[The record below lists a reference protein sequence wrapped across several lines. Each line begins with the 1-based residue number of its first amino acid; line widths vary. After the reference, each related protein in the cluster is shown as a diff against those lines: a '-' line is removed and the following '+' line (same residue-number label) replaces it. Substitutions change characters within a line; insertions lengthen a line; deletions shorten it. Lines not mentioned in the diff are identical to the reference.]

1 MKKIMPIPIIISIL
15 VTLFIIPMSY
25 AIYRSYSTGGVTSA
39 AASWNVSLNQN
50 NVNNNLTIIPG
61 ENGTTASYT
70 INITSNSE
78 VDVIYSIVIENL
90 PSGVSISLDDGSFV
104 AANNNNNNNKVVF
117 TDVGTI
123 LYSDANKNK
132 SHVITIK
139 ANSNTQYVNNQEID
153 VNVIARQAL

>member
-1 MKKIMPIPIIISIL
+1 MPIPIIISIL
-15 VTLFIIPMSY
+15 VIFFIIPMSY
-25 AIYRSYSTGGVTSA
+25 AIYRSYSTGGGNIAT
-39 AASWNVSLNQN
+39 ASWNVSLNQN

-104 AANNNNNNNKVVF
+104 TANNNKVVF

>member
-15 VTLFIIPMSY
+15 VIFFIIPMSY
-25 AIYRSYSTGGVTSA
+25 AIYRSYSTVGGNIAT
-39 AASWNVSLNQN
+39 ASWNVSLNQN

-104 AANNNNNNNKVVF
+104 AANNNKVVF

-139 ANSNTQYVNNQEID
+139 ANSNTKYVNNQEID

>member
-15 VTLFIIPMSY
+15 VILFIIPMSY
-25 AIYRSYSTGGVTSA
+25 AIYRSYSTGGGNIAT
-39 AASWNVSLNQN
+39 ASWNVSLNQN

-104 AANNNNNNNKVVF
+104 TANNNKVVF

-153 VNVIARQAL
+153 VNVIARQTL

>member
-15 VTLFIIPMSY
+15 VILFIIPMSY
-25 AIYRSYSTGGVTSA
+25 AIYRSYSTVGVTIA

-104 AANNNNNNNKVVF
+104 TANNNKVVF

>member
-1 MKKIMPIPIIISIL
+1 MPIPIIISVL
-15 VTLFIIPMSY
+15 VILFIIPMSY
-25 AIYRSYSTGGVTSA
+25 AIYRSYSTVGGNIA

-61 ENGTTASYT
+61 EAGTTASYT

-104 AANNNNNNNKVVF
+104 AANNNKVVF

>member
-15 VTLFIIPMSY
+15 VILFLIPMSY
-25 AIYRSYSTGGVTSA
+25 AIYRSYSTVGVTIA

-104 AANNNNNNNKVVF
+104 AANNNKVVF

-139 ANSNTQYVNNQEID
+139 ANSNTQYVNNQQID

>member
-15 VTLFIIPMSY
+15 VILFIIPMSY
-25 AIYRSYSTGGVTSA
+25 AIYRSYSTGGGNIAT
-39 AASWNVSLNQN
+39 ASWNVSLNQN

-104 AANNNNNNNKVVF
+104 IANNNKVVF

-139 ANSNTQYVNNQEID
+139 ANSNTQYVNNREID
-153 VNVIARQAL
+153 VNVTARQAL

>member
-15 VTLFIIPMSY
+15 VILFIIPMSY
-25 AIYRSYSTGGVTSA
+25 AIYRSYSTGGGNIAT
-39 AASWNVSLNQN
+39 ASWNVSLNQN

-104 AANNNNNNNKVVF
+104 AANNNKVVF

>member
-1 MKKIMPIPIIISIL
+1 MKKIMPIPVIISIL
-15 VTLFIIPMSY
+15 VIFFIIPMSY
-25 AIYRSYSTGGVTSA
+25 AIYRSYSTVGGNIAT
-39 AASWNVSLNQN
+39 ASWNVSLNQN

-104 AANNNNNNNKVVF
+104 AANNNKVVF

>member
-15 VTLFIIPMSY
+15 VIFFIIPMSY
-25 AIYRSYSTGGVTSA
+25 AIYRSYSTGGGNIAT
-39 AASWNVSLNQN
+39 ASWNVSLNQN
-50 NVNNNLTIIPG
+50 NVNNNLTIISG
-61 ENGTTASYT
+61 ENETTASYT

-104 AANNNNNNNKVVF
+104 AANNNKVVF

>member
-15 VTLFIIPMSY
+15 VILFIIPMSY
-25 AIYRSYSTGGVTSA
+25 AIYRSYSTVGGNIA

-61 ENGTTASYT
+61 EAGTTASYT

-104 AANNNNNNNKVVF
+104 AANNNKVVF

>member
-15 VTLFIIPMSY
+15 VIFFIIPMSY
-25 AIYRSYSTGGVTSA
+25 AIYRSYSTVGGNIAT
-39 AASWNVSLNQN
+39 ASWNVSLNQN

-104 AANNNNNNNKVVF
+104 AATNNKVVF

-123 LYSDANKNK
+123 LYGDANKNK

>member
-1 MKKIMPIPIIISIL
+1 MKKIMPIPITISIL
-15 VTLFIIPMSY
+15 VILFIIPMSY
-25 AIYRSYSTGGVTSA
+25 AIYRSYSTGGGNIAT
-39 AASWNVSLNQN
+39 ASWNVSLNQN

-104 AANNNNNNNKVVF
+104 AANNNKVVF

>member
-15 VTLFIIPMSY
+15 VILFIIPMSY
-25 AIYRSYSTGGVTSA
+25 AIYRSYSTGGATIA

-78 VDVIYSIVIENL
+78 VDVIYTIVIENL

-104 AANNNNNNNKVVF
+104 AANNNKVVF

-153 VNVIARQAL
+153 VNVITRQAL

>member
-15 VTLFIIPMSY
+15 VILFIIPMSY
-25 AIYRSYSTGGVTSA
+25 AIYRSYSTGGGNIAT
-39 AASWNVSLNQN
+39 ASWNVSLNQN

-104 AANNNNNNNKVVF
+104 TANNNKVVF

>member
-15 VTLFIIPMSY
+15 VILFIIPMSY
-25 AIYRSYSTGGVTSA
+25 AIYRSYSTVGGNIA

-61 ENGTTASYT
+61 EAGTTASYT

-104 AANNNNNNNKVVF
+104 AANNNKVVF
-117 TDVGTI
+117 TDVSTI

>member
-1 MKKIMPIPIIISIL
+1 MKKIMPIPIIISVL
-15 VTLFIIPMSY
+15 VILFIIPMSY
-25 AIYRSYSTGGVTSA
+25 AIYRSYSTVGGNIAT
-39 AASWNVSLNQN
+39 ASWNVSLNQN

-61 ENGTTASYT
+61 EAGTTASYT

-104 AANNNNNNNKVVF
+104 AANNNKVVF

>member
-15 VTLFIIPMSY
+15 VILFIIPMSY
-25 AIYRSYSTGGVTSA
+25 AIYISYSTGGGNIAT
-39 AASWNVSLNQN
+39 ASWNVSLNQN

-104 AANNNNNNNKVVF
+104 TANNNKVVF

>member
-15 VTLFIIPMSY
+15 VILFIIPMSY
-25 AIYRSYSTGGVTSA
+25 AIYRSYSTGGVTIA
-39 AASWNVSLNQN
+39 TASWNVSLNQN

-104 AANNNNNNNKVVF
+104 AANNNKVVF

>member
-15 VTLFIIPMSY
+15 VILFIIPMSY
-25 AIYRSYSTGGVTSA
+25 AIYRSYSTVGGTIA
-39 AASWNVSLNQN
+39 TASWNVSLNQN
-50 NVNNNLTIIPG
+50 NVNNNLTIISG

-104 AANNNNNNNKVVF
+104 AANNNKVVF

>member
-15 VTLFIIPMSY
+15 VIFFIIPMSY
-25 AIYRSYSTGGVTSA
+25 AIYRSYSTVGGNIAT
-39 AASWNVSLNQN
+39 ASWNVSLNQN

-104 AANNNNNNNKVVF
+104 AANNNKVVF

>member
-15 VTLFIIPMSY
+15 VILFIIPMSY
-25 AIYRSYSTGGVTSA
+25 AIYRSYSTVGGNIAT
-39 AASWNVSLNQN
+39 ASWNVSLNQN

-104 AANNNNNNNKVVF
+104 AANNNKVVF

>member
-15 VTLFIIPMSY
+15 VILFIIPVSY
-25 AIYRSYSTGGVTSA
+25 AIYRSYSTVGGNIAT
-39 AASWNVSLNQN
+39 ASWNVSLNQN

-104 AANNNNNNNKVVF
+104 AANNNKVVF

>member
-15 VTLFIIPMSY
+15 VILFIIPMSY
-25 AIYRSYSTGGVTSA
+25 AIYRSYSTVGGNIAT
-39 AASWNVSLNQN
+39 ASWNVSLNQN

-104 AANNNNNNNKVVF
+104 TANNNKVVF

>member
-1 MKKIMPIPIIISIL
+1 MKKITPIPIIISIL
-15 VTLFIIPMSY
+15 VILFIIPLSY
-25 AIYRSYSTGGVTSA
+25 AIYRSYSTGGVTMA

-104 AANNNNNNNKVVF
+104 AANNNKVVF
-117 TDVGTI
+117 TDAGTI

>member
-15 VTLFIIPMSY
+15 VILFIIPMSY
-25 AIYRSYSTGGVTSA
+25 AIYRSYSTGGGNIAT
-39 AASWNVSLNQN
+39 ASWNVSLNQN

-104 AANNNNNNNKVVF
+104 TANNNKVVF

-123 LYSDANKNK
+123 LYSDANKIK

>member
-15 VTLFIIPMSY
+15 VIFFIIPMSY
-25 AIYRSYSTGGVTSA
+25 AIYRSYSTGGGNIAT
-39 AASWNVSLNQN
+39 ASWNVSLNQN

-104 AANNNNNNNKVVF
+104 TANNNKVVF